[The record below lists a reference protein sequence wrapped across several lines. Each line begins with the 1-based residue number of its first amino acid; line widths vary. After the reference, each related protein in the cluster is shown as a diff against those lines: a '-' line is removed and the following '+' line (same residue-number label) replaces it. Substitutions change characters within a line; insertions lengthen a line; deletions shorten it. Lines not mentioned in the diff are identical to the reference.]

1 MNDNTAI
8 SFDAHFDRTLVR
20 ADGRSVRYLV
30 VDVEAP
36 ALPEQN
42 TQEQPP
48 LNLGLVLDA
57 SGSMDARDG
66 GATEN
71 ALEHHFGMSR
81 LEAAQAAS
89 AGVAECLSGD
99 DRLSVVSFADEAITH
114 LAGETLDGPGHAL
127 ARQAIE
133 TIRTRGC
140 TDLRGG
146 WLEGAEQVAALMQES
161 PNSRHR
167 LLLLS
172 DGHANRG
179 ITDPEFLASEADA
192 LRRRGITTSTVGI
205 GADYST
211 EQIEA
216 LAAHGGGM
224 MHHTASPSEIVEVV
238 LAELRQIKAT
248 VVEDLELEVSYDNGT
263 SGAGGGGATVDI
275 EAMGLASEQ
284 RGGTTSAVVGP
295 LTGGAAR
302 RVVFRIWVTTSDHT
316 VDLNF
321 RVGARW
327 RAAGHDA
334 HRTCETMTSLQ
345 VADKHDVYGE
355 ILDADV
361 GESVARI
368 WSAEIVTRAMV
379 LNREGDYRKAR
390 HYVRDQLRHFERYC
404 RRFGGG
410 EDLIDGLHKTM
421 RRIVRPMRE
430 HSRKEIMT
438 HSHKSARGA
447 RDLRAAMADESYEKY
462 LDE

>member
-1 MNDNTAI
+1 MNHNTSI
-8 SFDAHFDRTLVR
+8 SFDAHFDRSLVR

-36 ALPEQN
+36 PLPEGE

-48 LNLGLVLDA
+48 LNLGVVLDA
-57 SGSMDARDG
+57 SGSMEARDG
-66 GATEN
+66 GGTGNHPE
-71 ALEHHFGMSR
+71 EDFGMRR

-89 AGVAECLSGD
+89 VGVAQCLSGD
-99 DRLSVVSFADEAITH
+99 DRLSVVSFAEEAITH
-114 LAGETLDGPGHAL
+114 LAAQPLDGSGHTI

-133 TIRTRGC
+133 TIETRGC

-146 WLEGAEQVAALMQES
+146 WLEGAEQVAAFMNES
-161 PNSRHR
+161 PKSRHR

-179 ITDPEFLASEADA
+179 ITDPDFLASEADA

-224 MHHTASPSEIVEVV
+224 LHHTASPSEIVEVV

-248 VVEDLELEVSYDNGT
+248 VVEDLEVEVSFDTGT
-263 SGAGGGGATVDI
+263 SGAGGGGAHVEI
-275 EAMGLASEQ
+275 ETMGLASDQ
-284 RGGTTSAVVGP
+284 RQGTTTAIVGP
-295 LTGGAAR
+295 LTGGATR
-302 RVVFRIWVTTSDHT
+302 RAVFRVWVTTSEHT

-327 RAAGHDA
+327 RAAGSDA
-334 HRTCETMTSLQ
+334 YRTSETMASLQ
-345 VADKHDVYGE
+345 VAEKHDVYAE
-355 ILDADV
+355 ILNPDI
-361 GESVARI
+361 GEAVARV
-368 WSAEIVTRAMV
+368 WSAEIVTKAMV

-404 RRFGGG
+404 KRFGGG
-410 EDLIDGLHKTM
+410 RDLIDGLHKTM

-430 HSRKEIMT
+430 HSRKEIQT
-438 HSHKSARGA
+438 HSHKSVRGA
-447 RDLRAAMADESYEKY
+447 RDLRVAMADESYEKY